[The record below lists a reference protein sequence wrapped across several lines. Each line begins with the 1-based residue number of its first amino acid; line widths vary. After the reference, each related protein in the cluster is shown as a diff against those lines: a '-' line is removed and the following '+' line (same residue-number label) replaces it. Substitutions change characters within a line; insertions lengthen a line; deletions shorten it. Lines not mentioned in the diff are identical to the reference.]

1 MKSSK
6 LISIILS
13 LSAFS
18 TMIETLL
25 LDLKRRKFGQSTV
38 LEREEM
44 EDLSRYFVK
53 RDNFV

>member
-6 LISIILS
+6 HISIILS